1 MDRASLMWLPLGFHD
16 WMPATQALTLA
27 LMTFVQED
35 VPTVGSA
42 LLAAAGGMTWKAGFI
57 GCFLGIW
64 AGDALLYCLAR
75 GVGRPLLEQAWA
87 RRFFDPVAVAR
98 SERWFADKGGWLL
111 VSSRFIPGTRL
122 PTYLAAGFL
131 RLPFGRFLLITG
143 LVVAFWTVAIFGLAD
158 VFGAGLV
165 TWLRRLSH
173 GGWALLVGVVIV
185 VVLVRLL
192 TRVFRREFWQ
202 RLHGRVGRWTRWEF
216 WPPWLFYAPVA
227 LNYLRLA
234 VRYRGFMVPTASNP
248 GIFSGGFVGESKIET
263 LAELSASCQ
272 AFTADAYLLKGVAPA
287 DRFAAL
293 ERLRRRHGIEF
304 PFVLKPD
311 VGSRGVGVKVIRT
324 VEQARAYLEQTSAA
338 LVMQRY
344 APGPNEAGVFYY
356 RHPGEGRGRIFAI
369 TEKLFPTVTGD
380 GTHTV
385 EELIWRDP
393 RARFMAQKYLKR
405 LGARS
410 PDVPADGETIRLVES
425 GNHAQGCIFR
435 DGMRLWT
442 QELEDRIDAISQKV
456 HGFFIGRYDVR
467 YASEQDL
474 QTGRAFQ
481 IIELNG
487 ASSEATNIYD
497 SRNTLWSAYRT
508 LFRQWDLVFAIGD
521 ANRRLGAHPTR
532 LVPLWR
538 KWRENCAQAATLP
551 VAD

>member
-1 MDRASLMWLPLGFHD
+1 MDHSPSMWLPLGFHE

-64 AGDALLYCLAR
+64 AGDALLYGLAR
-75 GVGRPLLEQAWA
+75 GIGRPLLEQAWA
-87 RRFFDPVAVAR
+87 RKFFNPVAVAR
-98 SERWFADKGGWLL
+98 SERWFANRGDWLL

-158 VFGAGLV
+158 AFGPQLV
-165 TWLRRLSH
+165 TWLRRLNH
-173 GGWALLVGVVIV
+173 GGCALLLGVVIAV
-185 VVLVRLL
+185 VVVRLL
-192 TRVFRREFWQ
+192 TGVFRPEFWQ
-202 RLHGRVGRWTRWEF
+202 RVHGRVGRWTRWEF

-227 LNYLRLA
+227 VNYLRLA
-234 VRYRGFMVPTASNP
+234 IRYRGLMVPTASNP

-263 LAELSASCQ
+263 LAELSASCGD
-272 AFTADAYLLKGVAPA
+272 FTADAYLLKGVAPA
-287 DRFAAL
+287 ERYSAM

-304 PFVLKPD
+304 PLVLKPD

-324 VEQARAYLEQTSAA
+324 TEQARAYLEQTSAP

-344 APGPNEAGVFYY
+344 APGPNEAGIFYY
-356 RHPGEGRGRIFAI
+356 RHPGEPRGKILAM
-369 TEKLFPTVTGD
+369 TEKLFPTLTGD
-380 GTHTV
+380 GRHTI
-385 EELIWRDP
+385 EELIWRDS
-393 RARFMAQKYLKR
+393 RARFMARKYLKR

-410 PDVPADGETIRLVES
+410 SDVPAAGETIRLVES

-435 DGMRLWT
+435 DGMHLWSR
-442 QELEDRIDAISQKV
+442 ELEDQIDAISQKL

-467 YASEQDL
+467 YASEEEL
-474 QTGRAFQ
+474 QAGRAFQ

-497 SRNTLWSAYRT
+497 ASNTLWSAYRT

-532 LVPLWR
+532 LIPLWK
-538 KWRENCAQAATLP
+538 KWRETCAQSATLP
-551 VAD
+551 AAD